1 MNTFDFPVTVCS
13 LATEFA
19 MKTSGEQ
26 LLPPRL
32 AASQVWHPTAVAPA
46 GAGAPCSVPFSY
58 PQWTQTPAWS
68 QRHTELTPADGRP
81 ETVNGWFHITANK
94 KEVWEFWFHLYSV

>member
-32 AASQVWHPTAVAPA
+32 AASQVWHPTAVGAS
-46 GAGAPCSVPFSY
+46 GAGAPVLGSFLVSTVDTNNCVV
-58 PQWTQTPAWS
+58 
-68 QRHTELTPADGRP
+68 P
-81 ETVNGWFHITANK
+81 ETYRVN
-94 KEVWEFWFHLYSV
+94 SS